1 MSATILVIED
11 TPANM
16 KLTAML
22 LRKSGYEVL
31 EATTAS
37 QGIGLAFR
45 FLPELILM
53 DIQLPIMDGLTATKI
68 LKTNPTTAGIK
79 IVALTAFAM
88 QGDKERMLAA
98 GCDGY
103 ISKPIDYRSFLS
115 QVRETLAAPA
125 PRRSAYD
132 GEKENIDR

>member
-1 MSATILVIED
+1 
-11 TPANM
+11 M